1 MKWTKAIAAFVVLPL
16 LAIASMPTLAEPV
29 TIKRLDGSSISS
41 TEVETQVTRMMAAS
55 CVTGLGIA
63 ILNDNKIVYTKSFG
77 WRDKD
82 QQLPLTEDTIMY
94 GASFTKAVFATL
106 VSQLV
111 TEGVLDLDVPIQKY
125 LPKPLP
131 DYDNY
136 RDLADD
142 PRYLTITL
150 RMLLN
155 HTAGFANFRWLNA
168 SKKLE
173 IKFTP
178 GSRYAYSGEGIY
190 LAQLVVETVTGKK
203 TGDLIQER
211 IFNPLGMHNTSMQW
225 QDRFSDNL
233 AVGHDAKE
241 KPMDHVKR
249 KKVHAAG
256 SMDTTLND
264 YAHFIQGV
272 MQASII
278 SKDAKAIMLAPQIA
292 ITTPT
297 QFPTLSTTSSDD
309 NKPIQLS
316 YGLGWGIFQTPHG
329 KAYFKEG
336 HDDGWENHSVVFDD
350 QKTAV
355 VIMSNSANGDHIFK
369 DLLELLIR
377 DVYTPWKWEGYVPL
391 QCSRV
396 VMGSL
401 GSEK

>member
-1 MKWTKAIAAFVVLPL
+1 MTWHKPLTTFLVLLWLTCTNFPA
-16 LAIASMPTLAEPV
+16 LAQAV

-41 TEVETQVTRMMAAS
+41 IEIETRVARMMASS

-77 WRDKD
+77 LRDKD
-82 QQLPLTEDTIMY
+82 RKLPLTGDTVMY
-94 GASFTKAVFATL
+94 GASFTKAVFSTL
-106 VSQLV
+106 VAQLV
-111 TEGVLDLDVPIQKY
+111 VEGVLDLDVPIQRY

-142 PRYLTITL
+142 LHYQTITL

-178 GSRYAYSGEGIY
+178 GSRYAYSGEGIN
-190 LAQLVVETVTGKK
+190 LAQFVIETTTGKRA
-203 TGDLIQER
+203 GDLIQER
-211 IFNPLGMHNTSMQW
+211 IFNPAGMHNTSMQW
-225 QDRFSDNL
+225 QDRFNDNL
-233 AVGHDAKE
+233 AVGHDKDE
-241 KPMDHVKR
+241 KSLGHTKR
-249 KKVHAAG
+249 KKVNAAG

-272 MQASII
+272 MQANII
-278 SKDAKAIMLAPQIA
+278 SKEAKAIMLAPQIA
-292 ITTPT
+292 INTPT

-309 NKPIQLS
+309 NKQIQLS

-336 HDDGWENHSVVFDD
+336 HDDGWENHSVVFDE

-369 DLLELLIR
+369 DLLALLIQ

-391 QCSRV
+391 QCSNV
-396 VMGSL
+396 VVGSL
-401 GSEK
+401 GLGQ

>member
-1 MKWTKAIAAFVVLPL
+1 MKWTKTIATFVVLPL
-16 LAIASMPTLAEPV
+16 LAIASMPSLAEPI
-29 TIKRLDGSSISS
+29 TIKRLDGSSITS
-41 TEVETQVTRMMAAS
+41 TEIESKVTHLMASS

-63 ILNDNKIVYTKSFG
+63 ILNDNKIIYTKSFG
-77 WRDKD
+77 LRDKD
-82 QQLPLTEDTIMY
+82 RQLPLTEDSIMY

-106 VSQLV
+106 VAQLV
-111 TEGVLDLDVPIQKY
+111 VEGVLDLDMPIQKY

-155 HTAGFANFRWLNA
+155 HTAGFANFRWLNL

-190 LAQLVVETVTGKK
+190 LAQMIVETVTGK
-203 TGDLIQER
+203 TADVLIQER
-211 IFNPLGMHNTSMQW
+211 IFNPTGMHNTSMQW
-225 QDRFSDNL
+225 QDRFNDNL
-233 AVGHDAKE
+233 AVGHDKDE
-241 KPMDHVKR
+241 KSLGHVKR
-249 KKVHAAG
+249 KKVNAAG

-272 MQASII
+272 MQGSII
-278 SKDAKAIMLAPQIA
+278 SKEAKAIMLAPQIA

-297 QFPTLSTTSSDD
+297 QFPTLSTASSDD
-309 NKPIQLS
+309 NKHIQLS

-336 HDDGWENHSVVFDD
+336 HDDGWENHSVVFDK

-369 DLLELLIR
+369 DLLELLIQ

-391 QCSRV
+391 ECGNGMV
-396 VMGSL
+396 GSVL
-401 GSEK
+401 ER

>member
-1 MKWTKAIAAFVVLPL
+1 MKWHKHLTTVLVL
-16 LAIASMPTLAEPV
+16 LWLTCTSVPTLAQPAM
-29 TIKRLDGSSISS
+29 IKRLDGSSISS
-41 TEVETQVTRMMAAS
+41 TEIENKVARMMASS

-77 WRDKD
+77 LRDKD
-82 QQLPLTEDTIMY
+82 KQLPLTEDTVMY

-106 VSQLV
+106 VAQLV
-111 TEGVLDLDVPIQKY
+111 TEGVLDLDMPIQKY

-178 GSRYAYSGEGIY
+178 GSRYAYSGEGIN
-190 LAQLVVETVTGKK
+190 LAQFVIETATEKRV
-203 TGDLIQER
+203 GDLIQKR
-211 IFNPLGMHNTSMQW
+211 IFNPTGMRNTSMQW
-225 QDRFSDNL
+225 QDHFSDNL
-233 AVGHDAKE
+233 AVGHDDKG
-241 KPMDHVKR
+241 KTLGHTKR
-249 KKVHAAG
+249 KKVNAAG

-264 YAHFIQGV
+264 YAQFIQGV
-272 MQASII
+272 MQGSII
-278 SKDAKAIMLAPQIA
+278 SKEAKAIMLAPQIA

-297 QFPTLSTTSSDD
+297 QFPTLSTASSDD
-309 NKPIQLS
+309 NKHIQLS

-369 DLLELLIR
+369 DLLELLIQ

-391 QCSRV
+391 QCSN
-396 VMGSL
+396 G
-401 GSEK
+401 

>member
-1 MKWTKAIAAFVVLPL
+1 MTWYKPLSTVLVL
-16 LAIASMPTLAEPV
+16 LSLTCTSIPALAQPAM
-29 TIKRLDGSSISS
+29 IKRLDGSSISS
-41 TEVETQVTRMMAAS
+41 TEIESKVTRMMASS

-77 WRDKD
+77 LRDKD
-82 QQLPLTEDTIMY
+82 RQLPLTEDTVMY

-106 VSQLV
+106 VAQLV
-111 TEGVLDLDVPIQKY
+111 TEGVLDLDLPIQKY

-178 GSRYAYSGEGIY
+178 GSRYAYSGEGIN
-190 LAQLVVETVTGKK
+190 LAQFVIETTTDKRI
-203 TGDLIQER
+203 GDLIQQR
-211 IFNPLGMHNTSMQW
+211 IFNPLGMRNTSMQW
-225 QDRFSDNL
+225 QNHFCDNL
-233 AVGHDAKE
+233 AVGHDE
-241 KPMDHVKR
+241 KGKTLGHTKR
-249 KKVHAAG
+249 KKVNAAG

-264 YAHFIQGV
+264 YAHFIQSV

-297 QFPTLSTTSSDD
+297 QFPTLSTASSDD
-309 NKPIQLS
+309 NKHIQLS

-369 DLLELLIR
+369 DLLKLLIQ

-391 QCSRV
+391 ECSNIIV
-396 VMGSL
+396 GSAL
-401 GSEK
+401 ER

>member
-16 LAIASMPTLAEPV
+16 LAITNTPTLAEPV

-41 TEVETQVTRMMAAS
+41 TEIETQVTRLMAAS

-82 QQLPLTEDTIMY
+82 QQLPLTEDTVMY

-131 DYDNY
+131 DYGNY

-173 IKFTP
+173 INFTP

-203 TGDLIQER
+203 AGDLIQER

-233 AVGHDAKE
+233 AVGHDKNE
-241 KPMDHVKR
+241 KSLGHVKR

-272 MQASII
+272 MQATII
-278 SKDAKAIMLAPQIA
+278 SKDAKAIMLAPQIT

-297 QFPTLSTTSSDD
+297 QFPTLSTASTDE

-369 DLLELLIR
+369 NLLELLIQ

-396 VMGSL
+396 VVGS
-401 GSEK
+401 